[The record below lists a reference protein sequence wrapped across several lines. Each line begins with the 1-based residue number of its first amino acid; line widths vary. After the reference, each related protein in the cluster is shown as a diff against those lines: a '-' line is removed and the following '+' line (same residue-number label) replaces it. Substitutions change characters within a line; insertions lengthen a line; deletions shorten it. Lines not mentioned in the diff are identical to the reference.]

1 MLKIKA
7 IGVSEGL
14 ARAKALVIRDVDL
27 TVVRNTVTDI
37 EAEQQ
42 RALEAVENAKAQI
55 AAQIARKRV
64 SLMKP
69 QDAFNAAYFSE
80 LIDAVSLYV
89 GGGVVLH
96 TKTETDICE
105 SEEEPNGS
113 PENSETDSFR
123 N

>member
-42 RALEAVENAKAQI
+42 RATWRRSKTPRRRSRRCGTRPRRI
-55 AAQIARKRV
+55 SARRRRR
-64 SLMKP
+64 SLTR
-69 QDAFNAAYFSE
+69 
-80 LIDAVSLYV
+80 I
-89 GGGVVLH
+89 
-96 TKTETDICE
+96 
-105 SEEEPNGS
+105 
-113 PENSETDSFR
+113 
-123 N
+123 

>member
-1 MLKIKA
+1 MRTFNYTTVLDFLIANVKNYLSKGIISSA
-7 IGVSEGL
+7 IHIHGKLQE
-14 ARAKALVIRDVDL
+14 
-27 TVVRNTVTDI
+27 NVTFGID
-37 EAEQQ
+37 
-42 RALEAVENAKAQI
+42 
-55 AAQIARKRV
+55 
-64 SLMKP
+64 
-69 QDAFNAAYFSE
+69 NAAYFSE
-80 LIDAVSLYV
+80 LIDAVSLHV

>member
-42 RALEAVENAKAQI
+42 RALEAVENASAGRG
-55 AAQIARKRV
+55 AAGRDREEYR
-64 SLMKP
+64 P
-69 QDAFNAAYFSE
+69 E
-80 LIDAVSLYV
+80 
-89 GGGVVLH
+89 GGGDL
-96 TKTETDICE
+96 
-105 SEEEPNGS
+105 
-113 PENSETDSFR
+113 
-123 N
+123 

>member
-42 RALEAVENAKAQI
+42 RALEAVGKRQGADRG
-55 AAQIARKRV
+55 AAGRGREEYR
-64 SLMKP
+64 P
-69 QDAFNAAYFSE
+69 E
-80 LIDAVSLYV
+80 
-89 GGGVVLH
+89 GGGDL
-96 TKTETDICE
+96 
-105 SEEEPNGS
+105 
-113 PENSETDSFR
+113 
-123 N
+123 

>member
-42 RALEAVENAKAQI
+42 RALEAVGADRG
-55 AAQIARKRV
+55 AAGRDREEYR
-64 SLMKP
+64 P
-69 QDAFNAAYFSE
+69 E
-80 LIDAVSLYV
+80 
-89 GGGVVLH
+89 GGGDL
-96 TKTETDICE
+96 
-105 SEEEPNGS
+105 
-113 PENSETDSFR
+113 
-123 N
+123 